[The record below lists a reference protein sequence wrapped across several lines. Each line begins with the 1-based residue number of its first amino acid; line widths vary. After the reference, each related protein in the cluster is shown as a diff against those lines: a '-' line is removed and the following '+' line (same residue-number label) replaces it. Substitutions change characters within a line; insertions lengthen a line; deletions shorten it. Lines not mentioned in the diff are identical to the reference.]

1 MIILSYLATAF
12 VLLGVYY
19 ISKPRLLGQY
29 IMLAA
34 DFTWLTYSL
43 LTKQWAL
50 AIQSVVLLC
59 ICLSAIKN
67 WKLKGIKL

>member
-1 MIILSYLATAF
+1 MILSYIATAL
-12 VLLGVYY
+12 VLLGVYF

-29 IMLAA
+29 VMLFA
-34 DFTWLTYSL
+34 DLTWLTYAL
-43 LTKQWAL
+43 LTNQFAL

-67 WKLKGIKL
+67 WKRQGIKL